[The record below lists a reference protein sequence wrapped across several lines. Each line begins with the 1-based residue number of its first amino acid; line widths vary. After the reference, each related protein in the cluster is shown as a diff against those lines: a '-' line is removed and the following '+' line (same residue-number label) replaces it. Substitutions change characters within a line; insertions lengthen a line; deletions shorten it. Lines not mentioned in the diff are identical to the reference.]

1 MPLPIPDLDDRD
13 FHQLLAEARRLIAGS
28 CPGWT
33 DLSPSD
39 PGMMLVELFAHLT
52 ETMIYRLNRVPEK
65 AYVEFL
71 RLIGVK
77 LRPPAAATAKLVFR
91 LSRPARSALEVP
103 TGTRVGVGRDET
115 SGEAVVFATARP
127 VKFAAGDAEAE
138 VVAFHCEVVEAEAA
152 GTGTGMPGQWLTL
165 QRPPVVAPTGDGLDL
180 IVGIETSEGE
190 LDERV
195 PALRHGGKTYR
206 VWREVDNF
214 TNLGEDPRAY
224 VCDRSAGLVVFAPA
238 ARVSAAGGAL
248 EERAEALAAVP
259 PAGRDVR
266 VWYRR
271 GGGPAGNVAAHAL
284 TALKDPIAGVEV
296 TNPEPATGGRAGEPL
311 DNALVRGPQEL
322 HSLERAV
329 TARDFELLA
338 MRSSGAV
345 ARARAL
351 TQADLWV
358 HARPGTVEVLLVP
371 DLPAELRP
379 GGRVAAAQLIAQ
391 ETEEARRAILA
402 ALDERRPLGT
412 ACAVSWARYKAV
424 RVEARVVVYRQEK
437 PAAVKERVLERLHRS
452 INPLPQGPGSPGWP
466 FGQALR
472 VSHVYD
478 VVLAEP
484 GVSYADRVR
493 LVVDEVPEGEIV
505 CLAADRFQRQTW
517 YAGSGETLFR
527 SLNDGDG
534 WEPAGR
540 FPGEAVERV
549 AVHSDR
555 AGLLAVATRRG
566 EAEESGLY
574 LSQDCGETWAAAGRL
589 GFGVED
595 LTWILR
601 EGAPVL
607 LLATAKGLYE
617 LRARSGAT
625 PVQVLVVA
633 AAPDLGFYA
642 AVAASDAFGAVNV
655 AVAARQTGGVY
666 LSVAGGEAGSF
677 RKIGLE
683 GEDVRALEVQAD
695 GPRLFLWAGAA
706 AAGGRDSGRGCFSW
720 ELRGSADPP
729 EGWQGRS
736 QGWQGGSCHALAFQ
750 GSRVFA
756 ATHASGVLRLDA
768 GKAGA
773 AWEAPGVGSGL
784 PLRDPG
790 RFHPVRAV
798 AADPDGRMLMAG
810 SAGGVVRSRDGGAG
824 YAAASSR
831 EFLDKVTLPRTWLAC
846 SGEHQIEV
854 VSEDEAGED

>member
-1 MPLPIPDLDDRD
+1 MPLPVPELDDRD
-13 FHQLLAEARRLIAGS
+13 FHQLLEEARRRIARS

-77 LRPPAAATAKLVFR
+77 LRPPSAAMAKLVFR
-91 LSRPARSALEVP
+91 LPRPARSAVEVP
-103 TGTRVGVGRDET
+103 AGTRVGVGRDEG

-127 VKFAAGDAEAE
+127 AKLAAGDIEAE
-138 VVAFHCEVVEAEAA
+138 VVAYHCEVVEAEAA
-152 GTGTGMPGQWLTL
+152 GTGTGMPGQRLTL
-165 QRPPVVAPTGDGLDL
+165 KRPPVVAATGDDLDL
-180 IVGIETSEGE
+180 VVGVEAAEGE

-195 PALRHGGKTYR
+195 PALRHGGKSYR
-206 VWREVDNF
+206 VWREVDHF
-214 TNLGEDPRAY
+214 TNLGEDRRVY
-224 VCDRSAGLVVFAPA
+224 VADRTSGLVTFAPA
-238 ARVSAAGGAL
+238 ARVTGAGDEL
-248 EERAEALAAVP
+248 EERSEALAEVP
-259 PAGRDVR
+259 PAEREIR

-271 GGGPAGNVAAHAL
+271 GGGPGGNVAAHTL
-284 TALKDPIAGVEV
+284 SALKDPIAGLEV
-296 TNPEPATGGRAGEPL
+296 DNPEPATGGRAGESL

-379 GGRVAAAQLIAQ
+379 GGRVEAAQLVAQ
-391 ETEEARRAILA
+391 ETEEARLAILA
-402 ALDERRPLGT
+402 ALDARRPLGT

-424 RVEARVVVYRQEK
+424 QVEARVVVYRQEK

-452 INPLPQGPGSPGWP
+452 INPVPQGPGSPGWS

-472 VSHVYD
+472 ISHVYD

-493 LVVDEVPEGEIV
+493 LVVDEVPEGEVV

-540 FPGEAVERV
+540 FPGEAVERL

-555 AGLLAVATRRG
+555 AGLLAVATRLG
-566 EAEESGLY
+566 DGDESGLY
-574 LSQDCGETWAAAGRL
+574 LSRDCGETWAAAGRL
-589 GFGVED
+589 GFAVED

-601 EGAPVL
+601 EGSPVL

-617 LRARSGAT
+617 LRAQPGAT

-633 AAPDLGFYA
+633 EAPDLGFYA
-642 AVAASDAFGAVNV
+642 AVAATDVFGAVNV
-655 AVAARQTGGVY
+655 ALAARQTSGVY
-666 LSVAGGEAGSF
+666 LSVAGGEVGSF
-677 RKIGLE
+677 RKIGLD

-729 EGWQGRS
+729 EGWQERS
-736 QGWQGGSCHALAFQ
+736 QGWEGGSCRALAFA

-756 ATHASGVLRLDA
+756 ASHAAGVLRLDA
-768 GKAGA
+768 AKAGA
-773 AWEAPGVGSGL
+773 GWETPAVGSGL

-798 AADPDGRMLMAG
+798 AADPEGRMLMAG
-810 SAGGVVRSRDGGAG
+810 SADGVVRSRDGGVT
-824 YAAASSR
+824 YDAASSR

-846 SGEHQIEV
+846 SGEHRIEV
-854 VSEDEAGED
+854 VSEDEARED